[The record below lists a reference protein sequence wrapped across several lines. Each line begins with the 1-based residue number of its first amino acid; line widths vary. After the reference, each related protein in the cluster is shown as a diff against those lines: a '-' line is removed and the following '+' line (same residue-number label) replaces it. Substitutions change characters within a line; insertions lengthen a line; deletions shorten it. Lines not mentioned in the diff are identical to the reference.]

1 MSSSLSKRRKHELKE
16 LASSLGL
23 SSEGVREE
31 LVERIRQHVVKH
43 GASDPSLRD
52 LFREESPRASGRRSI
67 ESSRL
72 ASLSSAA
79 DDDDD
84 DSSAGGVRTRSRRSS
99 PKKSSMHVT
108 ATRMSKSGRGSD
120 SESAEDPLSEHQ
132 VRNFMGDLQT
142 DIHEVKEFASS
153 LEHTLHEKLQSGQAT
168 IRRASKDLT
177 SGVVNAIEDVVGAVS
192 GNKGKRV
199 HRVSHHS
206 HAEEDSDHHRHSH
219 HSRYCR
225 LGRHGEEERVDL
237 YGKVCSMIKHRFA
250 NCASCTSNKWQALH
264 DLGSNSLGFV
274 WITLLLELTVFLSS
288 AFAQNSQHSEG
299 WFSSLNLLTNW
310 PNFLKPFFAYYGAL
324 FAIPTLLSQLF
335 NVDRSRLHKHDQT
348 QPSGLLSR
356 KTTSGLSYFVFKFA
370 ITYFLSQTL
379 AANLRAAN
387 PGLVGLAKEAVET
400 VVSHVSH
407 QPVLMKNCCMLPQV
421 FRYIPESVSLSTSG
435 VGTILALA
443 ETALSRRR
451 FH

>member
-1 MSSSLSKRRKHELKE
+1 MSSALSKRRKHELKE
-16 LASSLGL
+16 LASSLGI
-23 SSEGVREE
+23 SSGGVREE

-43 GASDPSLRD
+43 GTSDPSLRD
-52 LFREESPRASGRRSI
+52 LLREESPRASSRRST

-79 DDDDD
+79 DGDDD
-84 DSSAGGVRTRSRRSS
+84 DSSDGGVRTRSRRSS
-99 PKKSSMHVT
+99 PKKSTMHVT
-108 ATRMSKSGRGSD
+108 ATHNSKFGRGSD
-120 SESAEDPLSEHQ
+120 SDSAEDPLSEHL

-142 DIHEVKEFASS
+142 DIHDAKELAIS

-177 SGVVNAIEDVVGAVS
+177 SNVVNAIEDVVGAVS
-192 GNKGKRV
+192 GNKGK
-199 HRVSHHS
+199 S
-206 HAEEDSDHHRHSH
+206 ENSDHHRHS
-219 HSRYCR
+219 RYC
-225 LGRHGEEERVDL
+225 LHGQDGEEEDMSL
-237 YGKVCSMIKHRFA
+237 CYKVCSMIKHRFA

-274 WITLLLELTVFLSS
+274 WITLLLELTVFLTS
-288 AFAQNSQHSEG
+288 AFAQNSQNGEG
-299 WFSSLNLLTNW
+299 WFSCLNLLINW

-324 FAIPTLLSQLF
+324 FVIPTLLSQLF

-400 VVSHVSH
+400 VVNHVNR
-407 QPVLMKNCCMLPQV
+407 QPALMKDCDLLTQI

-451 FH
+451 